1 MKRTTKMKLRNRT
14 AALLAIPA
22 LTLAMTACSDNE
34 DTTVVTDAPEDTKIS
49 EAISGDDDGAT
60 TTTDGDATTTTTQAP
75 LGQDAA
81 VVQVGGNDVDGQFT
95 PVRCTIDNDDN
106 DLDIEIGADDSDT
119 GQVDIDIN
127 DPEGTPV
134 LESLDIDT
142 ANMDIEIDDDNAAN
156 AVVER
161 DGDKWLITGT
171 GKNRVLDVMQ
181 SSDDYVLL
189 YARLS
194 KTIAPERHETSC
206 SGETPPK
213 ITQIVF

>member
-1 MKRTTKMKLRNRT
+1 MKLRNRT

-81 VVQVGGNDVDGQFT
+81 VVQV
-95 PVRCTIDNDDN
+95 DDN

-171 GKNRVLDVMQ
+171 GKYDDEDRTDEVRVEVICP
-181 SSDDYVLL
+181 
-189 YARLS
+189 
-194 KTIAPERHETSC
+194 T
-206 SGETPPK
+206 G
-213 ITQIVF
+213 

>member
-1 MKRTTKMKLRNRT
+1 MKLRNRT

-156 AVVER
+156 AAVER

-171 GKNRVLDVMQ
+171 GKYDDEDRTDEVRVEVICP
-181 SSDDYVLL
+181 
-189 YARLS
+189 
-194 KTIAPERHETSC
+194 T
-206 SGETPPK
+206 G
-213 ITQIVF
+213 